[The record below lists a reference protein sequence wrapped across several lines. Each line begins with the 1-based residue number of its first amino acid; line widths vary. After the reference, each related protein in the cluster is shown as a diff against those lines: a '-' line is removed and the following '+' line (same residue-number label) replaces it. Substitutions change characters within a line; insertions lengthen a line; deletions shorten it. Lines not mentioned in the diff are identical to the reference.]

1 MFFQLIQTFKSF
13 HIKFFG
19 AALFCLAILFG
30 TACRQEKKQ
39 RNQIV
44 HTKGQNISQT
54 DYLSQIIAMDTL
66 APKDYKKAIYRADSI
81 FNLLSSE
88 ADNPFRYY
96 FRGRRLV
103 LEKQRDSAIITYK
116 KMDSKGTNAEMDLL
130 RDYSILSTQTNGG
143 AAVSASLMK
152 QTLAKIEKA
161 ELLKSKT
168 IYLFYD
174 LLAKIYYQN
183 RKPKEALSYAT
194 RYYNS
199 HPYKLHSV
207 IEQRYFDISFL
218 LATRMGDY
226 KKMIFYNDKARILA
240 KSINDS
246 LALARTYD
254 NEAQIYDQQGQFA
267 RSLACSKIYF
277 NYLKNTNNLNDIAF
291 NNLATSFE
299 HNQMPDSAIYYYHQG
314 IDFEKKNPS
323 GRRKSSFY
331 NGLLSAYKSKGAYAQ
346 ALEAA
351 DSAYTIEM
359 RDVAAIE
366 AVKIAE
372 LHEKYQV
379 EKKDRNITELNSRN
393 ELYQEI
399 ITQQRWTLA
408 LAFFVFLGVLSF
420 LFILYRQQQLKGR
433 NTLLVSENKRLNIEQ
448 KLLQV
453 QLNPHFIFNA
463 IANLQGLISSGDSKE
478 AVRYLSTFSKL
489 LRNVLEQNTKEFIE
503 LDEEIASLH
512 NYLQLQQMRFA
523 GLFDYQISTNH
534 LEAENIL
541 IPPMLVQPFVENAIE
556 HGFRNI
562 AYHGSLAINFQTVK
576 NQLQIIVDD
585 NGCGVSAKAAVQ
597 TKKSLA
603 QVILKERLDVL
614 FNSANQSANQQAGF
628 QLEDKSEKGGRGVMV
643 KINIPLV
650 KD

>member
-1 MFFQLIQTFKSF
+1 MFFQLVTIFKSI
-13 HIKFFG
+13 HIKSVPTVF
-19 AALFCLAILFG
+19 FCLAILLSS
-30 TACRQEKKQ
+30 ACRPEKKRQ
-39 RNQIV
+39 NQVV
-44 HTKGQNISQT
+44 HINDQNITDT
-54 DYLSQIIAMDTL
+54 DYLARIIAMDTL
-66 APKDYKKAIYRADSI
+66 APNDYKKAIYKEDSLL
-81 FNLLSSE
+81 NLSSSE
-88 ADNPFRYY
+88 ADKPFRYY
-96 FRGRRLV
+96 FRARCLV
-103 LEKQRDSAIITYK
+103 LEKHRDSAIATYK
-116 KMDSKGTNAEMDLL
+116 QMDSMGTNPETDLL
-130 RDYSILSTQTNGG
+130 RDYSILSSQTNGG
-143 AAVSASLMK
+143 AAVSASLVK

-161 ELLKSKT
+161 ELLKSRST
-168 IYLFYD
+168 YLFYD

-183 RKPKEALSYAT
+183 NNPKEALRYAT

-199 HPYKLHSV
+199 HPYKLHRV

-218 LATRMGDY
+218 LATKMGDY
-226 KKMIFYNDKARILA
+226 KNMIFYNNKARILA

-267 RSLACSKIYF
+267 RSLASSKIYF

-299 HNQMPDSAIYYYHQG
+299 HNQMPDSAIYYYRQG
-314 IDFEKKNPS
+314 IAFEKKNPA
-323 GRRKSSFY
+323 GRRKSMFY
-331 NGLLSAYKSKGAYAQ
+331 NGLLSAYKNQGAYAQ

-379 EKKDRNITELNSRN
+379 EKKDQHITELNSRN
-393 ELYQEI
+393 ELYQKI
-399 ITQQRWTLA
+399 ITQQKWTLG
-408 LAFFVFLGVLSF
+408 LAFFVFLSVLFF
-420 LFILYRQQQLKGR
+420 LFILYRQQRLKGR
-433 NTLLVSENKRLNIEQ
+433 NTLLASENKRLNIEQ

-534 LEAENIL
+534 LEGENIL
-541 IPPMLVQPFVENAIE
+541 IPPMLIQPFVENAIE

-562 AYHGSLAINFQTVK
+562 AYHGSLAINFQTLN
-576 NQLQIIVDD
+576 NQLLITVDD

-614 FNSANQSANQQAGF
+614 FNTARQQAGF
-628 QLEDKSEKGGRGVMV
+628 ELEDKSNTGGRGVMV

>member
-1 MFFQLIQTFKSF
+1 MFFQLLQTFKTNNT
-13 HIKFFG
+13 KFISAVF
-19 AALFCLAILFG
+19 FCLAILLSS
-30 TACRQEKKQ
+30 ACRQENRQQNK
-39 RNQIV
+39 V
-44 HTKGQNISQT
+44 AGTKGQNSSRT
-54 DYLSQIIAMDTL
+54 DYLAQIMAMDTL
-66 APKDYKKAIYRADSI
+66 APNDYKKAIYRADSML
-81 FNLLSSE
+81 NLSSNQ
-88 ADNPFRYY
+88 ADKPFRYY
-96 FRGRRLV
+96 FSGRRLV
-103 LEKQRDSAIITYK
+103 LEKHRDSAIFTYQQ
-116 KMDSKGTNAEMDLL
+116 MDSKGTNAETDLL
-130 RDYSILSTQTNGG
+130 SDYSILSAQTNGG
-143 AAVSASLMK
+143 AAVGANLMK

-161 ELLKSKT
+161 ELLKSKIT
-168 IYLFYD
+168 YLFYD
-174 LLAKIYYQN
+174 LLAKTYYQN
-183 RKPKEALSYAT
+183 NKPKEALRYAT

-199 HPYKLHSV
+199 HPYKSHRV

-218 LATRMGDY
+218 LATKLGDFN
-226 KKMIFYNDKARILA
+226 KMIFYNNKARILA

-254 NEAQIYDQQGQFA
+254 NEAQIYDRQGQYA
-267 RSLACSKIYF
+267 KSLACSKIYF
-277 NYLKNTNNLNDIAF
+277 SYLKSSNNLNDIAF

-299 HNQMPDSAIYYYHQG
+299 HNQMPDSAIYYYRQG
-314 IDFEKKNPS
+314 IAFEKKNPA
-323 GRRKSSFY
+323 GRRKSMFY
-331 NGLLSAYKSKGAYAQ
+331 NGLLSAYKNKGAYAQ

-379 EKKDRNITELNSRN
+379 EKKDQHITELNSRN
-393 ELYQEI
+393 ELYQKI
-399 ITQQRWTLA
+399 ITQQKWTLG
-408 LAFFVFLGVLSF
+408 LAFFVFLSVLFF
-420 LFILYRQQQLKGR
+420 LFILYRQQRLKGR
-433 NTLLVSENKRLNIEQ
+433 NTLLASENKRLNIEQ

-534 LEAENIL
+534 LEGGNIL

-562 AYHGSLAINFQTVK
+562 AYHGSLTINFQTVK

-614 FNSANQSANQQAGF
+614 FNTAKQQAGF
-628 QLEDKSEKGGRGVMV
+628 ELEDKSNTGGRGVMV

>member
-1 MFFQLIQTFKSF
+1 MLFQLVQTFKSIT
-13 HIKFFG
+13 IKSILPV
-19 AALFCLAILFG
+19 ALYLLLLF
-30 TACRQEKKQ
+30 TSACKQEKKLQ
-39 RNQIV
+39 NQANNPAQK
-44 HTKGQNISQT
+44 HSQT
-54 DYLSQIIAMDTL
+54 DYLEQIIAMDTL
-66 APKDYKKAIYRADSI
+66 PPNEYKKMVYREDS
-81 FNLLSSE
+81 LLSLSQ
-88 ADNPFRYY
+88 NKTNSPFGYY
-96 FRGRRLV
+96 FRARRLT
-103 LEKQRDSAIITYK
+103 LEKRPDSARTIYK
-116 KMDSKGTNAEMDLL
+116 FMDSKGKKPEIDLL
-130 RDYSILSTQTNGG
+130 MDYSILSSQTNGG
-143 AAVSASLMK
+143 AAVSAMLVK

-161 ELLKSKT
+161 EQLKSRST
-168 IYLFYD
+168 YLFYD
-174 LLAKIYYQN
+174 LLAKVYYQN
-183 RKPKEALSYAT
+183 DNPKEALSYAT
-194 RYYNS
+194 RYYNT
-199 HPYKLHSV
+199 HPYKAHRV
-207 IEQRYFDISFL
+207 IQQRYFDISFL
-218 LATRMGDY
+218 LVTKMGDY
-226 KKMIFYNDKARILA
+226 SKMIFYNNKARALA

-254 NEAQIYDQQGQFA
+254 NEAQIYDRQGQFA
-267 RSLACSKIYF
+267 KSLACSKIYF
-277 NYLKNTNNLNDIAF
+277 HYLKKTNNLNDFAF

-299 HNQMPDSAIYYYHQG
+299 HNQMPDSAIYYYRQG
-314 IDFEKKNPS
+314 IAFEKKNPS
-323 GRRKSSFY
+323 GRRKNMFY
-331 NGLLSAYKSKGAYAQ
+331 NGLISAYKNKGAYAE

-351 DSAYTIEM
+351 DSAYNMEI
-359 RDVAAIE
+359 RDIAAVD

-372 LHEKYQV
+372 LHEKYQA

-393 ELYQEI
+393 ELYQKI

-420 LFILYRQQQLKGR
+420 LFIIYRQQRLKGR
-433 NTLLVSENKRLNIEQ
+433 NTLLASENKRLNIEQ

-523 GLFDYQISTNH
+523 GLFDYQISVNQ

-541 IPPMLVQPFVENAIE
+541 IPPMLIQPFVENAIE

-562 AYHGSLAINFQTVK
+562 AYHGRLAITFQTVN
-576 NQLQIIVDD
+576 NQLLITIDD

-614 FNSANQSANQQAGF
+614 FNSANQQAGF
-628 QLEDKSEKGGRGVMV
+628 QLEDKSDNGGRGVMV

>member
-1 MFFQLIQTFKSF
+1 MLFQLVQTFKS
-13 HIKFFG
+13 IKIKS
-19 AALFCLAILFG
+19 ILPVFISLSLLC
-30 TACRQEKKQ
+30 TSACKQEKKLQ
-39 RNQIV
+39 NQDNAQA
-44 HTKGQNISQT
+44 QNMSNT
-54 DYLSQIIAMDTL
+54 DYREQIIAMDTL
-66 APKDYKKAIYRADSI
+66 PPNEYKKAVYRADSLL
-81 FNLLSSE
+81 NLS
-88 ADNPFRYY
+88 ANKTDAPFGYY
-96 FRGRRLV
+96 FRARRLI
-103 LEKQRDSAIITYK
+103 LEKQPDSARVIYK
-116 KMDSKGTNAEMDLL
+116 LMDSRGKNPETDLL
-130 RDYSILSTQTNGG
+130 MDYSILSSQTNGG

-161 ELLKSKT
+161 EQLKSRST
-168 IYLFYD
+168 YLFYD
-174 LLAKIYYQN
+174 LLAKVYYQN
-183 RKPKEALSYAT
+183 DNPKEALSYAT

-199 HPYKLHSV
+199 HPYKGHRV
-207 IEQRYFDISFL
+207 IQQRYFDISFL
-218 LATRMGDY
+218 LVTKMGDY
-226 KKMIFYNDKARILA
+226 NKMIFYNNKARTLA

-254 NEAQIYDQQGQFA
+254 NEAQIYDRQGQFSK
-267 RSLACSKIYF
+267 SLASSKIYF
-277 NYLKNTNNLNDIAF
+277 NYLKKTNNLNDIAF

-299 HNQMPDSAIYYYHQG
+299 HNQMPDSAIYYYRQG
-314 IDFEKKNPS
+314 IAFEKKNPS
-323 GRRKSSFY
+323 GRRKNMFY
-331 NGLLSAYKSKGAYAQ
+331 NGLISAYKKKGAYAE

-351 DSAYTIEM
+351 DSAYNMEI
-359 RDVAAIE
+359 RDISAID

-372 LHEKYQV
+372 LHEKYQA
-379 EKKDRNITELNSRN
+379 EKKDRSITELNSRN
-393 ELYQEI
+393 ELYQKI
-399 ITQQRWTLA
+399 ISQQRWTLA

-420 LFILYRQQQLKGR
+420 LFIIYRQQRLKGR
-433 NTLLVSENKRLNIEQ
+433 NILLASENKRLNIEQ

-512 NYLQLQQMRFA
+512 NYLQLQQMRFT
-523 GLFDYQISTNH
+523 GLFDYQINANH
-534 LEAENIL
+534 LQLENVL
-541 IPPMLVQPFVENAIE
+541 IPPMLIQPFVENAIE

-562 AYHGSLAINFQTVK
+562 AYHGNLTITFTTAR
-576 NQLQIIVDD
+576 NQLLITVDD

-614 FNSANQSANQQAGF
+614 FNSANQQAGF
-628 QLEDKSEKGGRGVMV
+628 ELEDKSDKGGRGVRI

>member
-1 MFFQLIQTFKSF
+1 M
-13 HIKFFG
+13 HIKSVPTVF
-19 AALFCLAILFG
+19 FCLAILLSS
-30 TACRQEKKQ
+30 ACRPEKKRQ
-39 RNQIV
+39 NQVV
-44 HTKGQNISQT
+44 HINDQNITDT
-54 DYLSQIIAMDTL
+54 DYLARIIAMDTL
-66 APKDYKKAIYRADSI
+66 APNDYKKAIYKEDSLL
-81 FNLLSSE
+81 NLSSSE
-88 ADNPFRYY
+88 ADKPFRYY
-96 FRGRRLV
+96 FRARCLV
-103 LEKQRDSAIITYK
+103 LEKHRDSAIATYK
-116 KMDSKGTNAEMDLL
+116 QMDSMGTNPETDLL
-130 RDYSILSTQTNGG
+130 RDYSILSSQTNGG
-143 AAVSASLMK
+143 AAVSASLVK

-161 ELLKSKT
+161 ELLKSRST
-168 IYLFYD
+168 YLFYD

-183 RKPKEALSYAT
+183 NNPKEALRYAT

-199 HPYKLHSV
+199 HPYKLHRV

-218 LATRMGDY
+218 LATKMGDY
-226 KKMIFYNDKARILA
+226 KNMIFYNNKARILA

-267 RSLACSKIYF
+267 RSLASSKIYF

-299 HNQMPDSAIYYYHQG
+299 HNQMPDSAIYYYRQG
-314 IDFEKKNPS
+314 IAFEKKNPA
-323 GRRKSSFY
+323 GRRKSMFY
-331 NGLLSAYKSKGAYAQ
+331 NGLLSAYKNQGAYAQ

-379 EKKDRNITELNSRN
+379 EKKDQHITELNSRN
-393 ELYQEI
+393 ELYQKI
-399 ITQQRWTLA
+399 ITQQKWTLG
-408 LAFFVFLGVLSF
+408 LAFFVFLSVLFF
-420 LFILYRQQQLKGR
+420 LFILYRQQRLKGR
-433 NTLLVSENKRLNIEQ
+433 NTLLASENKRLNIEQ

-534 LEAENIL
+534 LEGENIL
-541 IPPMLVQPFVENAIE
+541 IPPMLIQPFVENAIE

-562 AYHGSLAINFQTVK
+562 AYHGSLAINFQTLN
-576 NQLQIIVDD
+576 NQLLITVDD

-614 FNSANQSANQQAGF
+614 FNTARQQAGF
-628 QLEDKSEKGGRGVMV
+628 ELEDKSNTGGRGVMV

>member
-1 MFFQLIQTFKSF
+1 MLHQLAPTFKS
-13 HIKFFG
+13 INSKTILPVFFG
-19 AALFCLAILFG
+19 LALLFSS
-30 TACRQEKKQ
+30 ACQENKNQKQ
-39 RNQIV
+39 V
-44 HTKGQNISQT
+44 THTSDQDITST
-54 DYLSQIIAMDTL
+54 DYLGRIIAMDTL
-66 APKDYKKAIYRADSI
+66 PPNEYKKAIYREDSLL
-81 FNLLSSE
+81 NLSSN
-88 ADNPFRYY
+88 AKDTPFLYY
-96 FRGRRLV
+96 FRAKRLTFA
-103 LEKQRDSAIITYK
+103 KQRDSAILIYK
-116 KMDSKGTNAEMDLL
+116 LMESKGTNAEIDLL
-130 RDYSILSTQTNGG
+130 RDYSILSNQTNGG
-143 AAVSASLMK
+143 AAVNASLMK
-152 QTLAKIEKA
+152 QMLVKVEKA
-161 ELLKSKT
+161 EQLKSRST
-168 IYLFYD
+168 YLFYD
-174 LLAKIYYQN
+174 LLAKTYYQN
-183 RKPKEALSYAT
+183 GKPKQALYYAT
-194 RYYNS
+194 RYYTN
-199 HPYKLHSV
+199 HPYKSQRV
-207 IEQRYFDISFL
+207 IEQRYYDISFL
-218 LATRMGDY
+218 LASKMGDY
-226 KKMIFYNDKARILA
+226 NKMIFYNNKARTLA

-254 NEAQIYDQQGQFA
+254 NEAQIYDRQGQFA
-267 RSLACSKIYF
+267 KSLTSSKIYF
-277 NYLKNTNNLNDIAF
+277 NYLKSSNNLNDIAF

-299 HNQMPDSAIYYYHQG
+299 HNHMPDSAIYYYHQG
-314 IDFEKKNPS
+314 IAFEKKNPA
-323 GRRKSSFY
+323 GRRKSTFY
-331 NGLLSAYKSKGAYAQ
+331 NGLMSAYKKKGAYAE

-351 DSAYTIEM
+351 DSAYTMEL

-379 EKKDRNITELNSRN
+379 EKKDQNITELNSRN
-393 ELYQEI
+393 ELYQKI
-399 ITQQRWTLA
+399 IIQQRWTLA

-420 LFILYRQQQLKGR
+420 LFILYRQQRLKGR
-433 NTLLVSENKRLNIEQ
+433 NTLLASENKRLNIEQ

-523 GLFDYQISTNH
+523 NLFDYQISIH
-534 LEAENIL
+534 QLEAENIL
-541 IPPMLVQPFVENAIE
+541 IPPMLIQPFVENAIE

-562 AYHGSLAINFQTVK
+562 AYHGSLTITFAAAN
-576 NQLQIIVDD
+576 NQLLITVDD

-614 FNSANQSANQQAGF
+614 FNSANQQAGF
-628 QLEDKSEKGGRGVMV
+628 QLEDKSEQGGRGVMV

>member
-1 MFFQLIQTFKSF
+1 MNQLASTFKS
-13 HIKFFG
+13 INSKTILPVFFG
-19 AALFCLAILFG
+19 LALLFSS
-30 TACRQEKKQ
+30 ACQEKK
-39 RNQIV
+39 NQNQV
-44 HTKGQNISQT
+44 SNTSNKNITST
-54 DYLSQIIAMDTL
+54 DYLRRIIAMDTL
-66 APKDYKKAIYRADSI
+66 APNEYKKAIHKEDSI
-81 FNLLSSE
+81 LNLTSSE
-88 ADNPFRYY
+88 ADAPFRYY
-96 FRGRRLV
+96 FRARRLT
-103 LEKQRDSAIITYK
+103 LEKQRDSAIMIYK
-116 KMDSKGTNAEMDLL
+116 LMDSKDTNAEIDLL
-130 RDYSILSTQTNGG
+130 RDYSILSNQTNGG
-143 AAVSASLMK
+143 AAVNANLMK
-152 QTLAKIEKA
+152 QMLVKVEKA
-161 ELLKSKT
+161 EQLKSRT
-168 IYLFYD
+168 TYLFYD
-174 LLAKIYYQN
+174 LLAKTYYQN
-183 RKPKEALSYAT
+183 GKTKQALQYAT

-199 HPYKLHSV
+199 HPYKSHRV

-218 LATRMGDY
+218 LASKMGDY
-226 KKMIFYNDKARILA
+226 NKMIFYNNKARMLA

-254 NEAQIYDQQGQFA
+254 NDAQIYDRQGQFA
-267 RSLACSKIYF
+267 KSLASSKVYF
-277 NYLKNTNNLNDIAF
+277 NYLKSTNNLNDIAF

-299 HNQMPDSAIYYYHQG
+299 RNKMQDSAIFYYREG
-314 IDFEKKNPS
+314 IAFEKKHPS
-323 GRRKSSFY
+323 ARRKNIFY
-331 NGLLSAYKSKGAYAQ
+331 NGLMSAYKKKGAYAD

-351 DSAYTIEM
+351 DSAYNIEI

-372 LHEKYQV
+372 LHEKYQA

-393 ELYQEI
+393 ELYQKI

-420 LFILYRQQQLKGR
+420 LFIIYRQQRLKGR
-433 NTLLVSENKRLNIEQ
+433 NTLLASENKRLNIEQ

-523 GLFDYQISTNH
+523 NLFDYQISINQ

-541 IPPMLVQPFVENAIE
+541 IPPMLIQPFVENAIE

-562 AYHGSLAINFQTVK
+562 AYHGSLAITFAAAN
-576 NQLQIIVDD
+576 NQLLITVDD

-614 FNSANQSANQQAGF
+614 FNSANQQAGF